1 LRPPASRRR
10 ISTLPPPAI
19 DLLIFLYGS
28 LRDPV
33 LLGQI
38 AGDPRIGQTVRPA
51 RLSGWSRVH
60 IGAWSAR
67 YASVVRSPGAE
78 VAGCVARLTAPARL
92 RLVAYEGSAYELR
105 RVRALI
111 DGRPHRVGNWVARA
125 VTRRAWVEPADP
137 GRVRRERSATRHA

>member
-1 LRPPASRRR
+1 V
-10 ISTLPPPAI
+10 
-19 DLLIFLYGS
+19 LIFLYGS

-38 AGDPRIGQTVRPA
+38 AGDPRIGMTVRPA
-51 RLSGWSRVH
+51 RLPGWSRVH

-67 YASVVRSPGAE
+67 YASVVPSPGSE
-78 VAGCVARLTAPARL
+78 VAGYVARLTAAARQ

-105 RVRALI
+105 RVRAWI
-111 DGRPHRVGNWVARA
+111 DGRPRMVGVWVARA

-137 GRVRRERSATRHA
+137 SRVRMERSATRHA